1 VIVAQKNQRSLGMS
15 HGVGKDPAD
24 QPVSRKGYL
33 LKDLARSYLQVLGET
48 GPVAS
53 GKLLHFTADLICSG
67 GLDVWQTLCWDY
79 AFQHIGIANP
89 RIFVYLKKKLAEI
102 NDKNTT
108 LPFTAFI
115 NSPSVQQG
123 TFEVVLI
130 LQGCP
135 KKGRAKVPSVPD
147 ETHQNDEWFSSN
159 ARSSEKAAV
168 RKAWDRSHDLT
179 QLLAAGNEL
188 VGAVVDGAL
197 EKALFWMKW
206 LQEEDALMRKALG
219 GGLTTYERGP
229 ATLSSKQRTNVSFF
243 ICSILAEAY
252 KEFAAKGTI
261 RMHEEFQ
268 TLLDL
273 YRSIDKHIGAA
284 RRQDILILMIQILT
298 EVVRWKVPA
307 APSLVKD
314 PIVLGRAVAQ
324 SEIFYNEIL
333 ALPLPNKPL
342 PSRVGAIG
350 KKKVLVTTKDDILNH
365 QLNDLDAAIMS
376 FYSK

>member
-1 VIVAQKNQRSLGMS
+1 MLQKNKRELGMALP
-15 HGVGKDPAD
+15 VGRDLVE

-89 RIFVYLKKKLAEI
+89 RIFVYLKKKFAEL
-102 NDKNTT
+102 NEKHAA
-108 LPFTAFI
+108 LPFTTFI

-123 TFEVVLI
+123 TFEAVLI

-135 KKGRAKVPSVPD
+135 KKGKAKMPTVPD
-147 ETHQNDEWFSSN
+147 ETHQNDEWFASN

-168 RKAWDRSHDLT
+168 RKAWDRSHDLV

-188 VGAVVDGAL
+188 IGAVIDGAL

-206 LQEEDALMRKALG
+206 MQEEDVIMRKKLG
-219 GGLTTYERGP
+219 GGLSTYERGP
-229 ATLSSKQRTNVSFF
+229 ASLNSKQRTNVSYF
-243 ICSILAEAY
+243 ICSVLAEAY
-252 KEFAAKGTI
+252 KEFAAKGII

-268 TLLDL
+268 TLLDI
-273 YRSIDKHIGAA
+273 YRSTDKHIGAA
-284 RRQDILILMIQILT
+284 RRQDALVLMIHILT
-298 EVVRWKVPA
+298 DVVRWKVPA

-314 PIVLGRAVAQ
+314 PIVLGRAVGQYAV
-324 SEIFYNEIL
+324 FYNEIL

-350 KKKVLVTTKDDILNH
+350 KKKVLVTTKEDLLNH